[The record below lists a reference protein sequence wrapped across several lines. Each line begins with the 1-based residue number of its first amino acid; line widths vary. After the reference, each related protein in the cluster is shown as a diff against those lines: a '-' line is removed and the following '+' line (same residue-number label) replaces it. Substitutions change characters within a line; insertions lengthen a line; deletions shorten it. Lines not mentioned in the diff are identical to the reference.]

1 MKTPQ
6 SIILVTL
13 LAICS
18 PPKVWAQLVES
29 PTFTG
34 INTAVPDGNA
44 AGLTD
49 THEIVSDIAS
59 ITELKVSLTISGAS
73 AFNGDLYAYVTHDS
87 GFSVLLNR
95 PGRTASDQFGYDDS
109 GINVVF
115 QDSAPLGDAH
125 TYRLTLTGSVEE
137 PIPTPGI
144 LTGTWAA
151 DGRNVLPS
159 AVLDTTARTALLS
172 SFAGQSA
179 SGTWTLFIADV
190 SAGGSAQLQSW
201 GLEITG
207 TAVPEPVQTTVAT
220 ALALASVAALRRWR
234 AHARNIPVLPR

>member
-29 PTFTG
+29 PTFTD

-73 AFNGDLYAYVTHDS
+73 AFNGDLYAYVTHGT
-87 GFSVLLNR
+87 GFSILLSR

-109 GINVVF
+109 GINMVF
-115 QDSAPLGDAH
+115 QDAAPFGDVH
-125 TYRLTLTGSVEE
+125 TYRLTLTGSADTPV
-137 PIPTPGI
+137 PAPGI
-144 LTGTWAA
+144 LTGTWAP

-172 SFAGQSA
+172 SFAGRA
-179 SGTWTLFIADV
+179 PPGR
-190 SAGGSAQLQSW
+190 
-201 GLEITG
+201 GLC
-207 TAVPEPVQTTVAT
+207 
-220 ALALASVAALRRWR
+220 S
-234 AHARNIPVLPR
+234 